1 MNLMSTR
8 DASERPLAGA
18 ARRPGDR
25 AAGAVGGRNAGERRA
40 ARSTTR
46 TGRRRA
52 ASELGHAGGDGPELV
67 DGEPFCRY
75 DRRRGVSPAVASLSC
90 QHEPRSKSST
100 APAG

>member
-1 MNLMSTR
+1 MSTR

-25 AAGAVGGRNAGERRA
+25 AAGAVGGRNAGSASSA

-75 DRRRGVSPAVASLSC
+75 DRGGVSVRCGVAIVS
-90 QHEPRSKSST
+90 
-100 APAG
+100 A